1 MIEDV
6 VLTRLERLHSVCM
19 QIELDELSCRR
30 NVQSM
35 GHFRRQL
42 VTVNW
47 NDRDSVASSFVLSRS
62 TETASEVNGVTR
74 EVARLR
80 RRTAVLSHQFFLIGF
95 LLEVHT
101 KVYPIVMC
109 LRVLW
114 GYGPTNEARKADQIN
129 LSASRKAFKSN
140 K

>member
-1 MIEDV
+1 MI
-6 VLTRLERLHSVCM
+6 
-19 QIELDELSCRR
+19 
-30 NVQSM
+30 
-35 GHFRRQL
+35 
-42 VTVNW
+42 VTVL
-47 NDRDSVASSFVLSRS
+47 RLPFVLSRT

-114 GYGPTNEARKADQIN
+114 GYGPTNEARKAGSDQPKR
-129 LSASRKAFKSN
+129 LEKGV
-140 K
+140 